1 MERVG
6 TVSTISFIR
15 ESTAFLKYAAQN
27 GLTGPERELWHVL
40 MHLFNE
46 NARGNQFP
54 DGFIRLPNKMILA
67 LVSYTDDTLSK
78 ARNRLAQRGLI
89 EYVRGSRRED
99 VPMYRMI
106 WLTAAR
112 APEGGAE
119 EEPKVAPTV
128 YPKVAPKNSD
138 KNSEYYYDYIDY
150 DGTETDLREAPSDYG
165 YWEDE
170 EEPPRAREE
179 TLEEFE
185 GGSPDRQ
192 ETSEQIKAGFLEHFG
207 RRPHRAE
214 LRRIGETASILGIP
228 PVMVG
233 IAVRVAAEHNA
244 GAPAMYITQVLN
256 DFDRWGIY
264 TPEEYGRHLYHFREG
279 DVPITEQQEE
289 AQERRKAHR
298 EAMAD
303 AADTGRGFQPG
314 RVETAEAR
322 PCPGGGPA
330 AGGGGGGLG
339 DGQPAAGQRWQPW
352 DPEARQGGPG
362 GHPADPGQ
370 GTPGRG
376 GGMGAGL

>member
-1 MERVG
+1 M
-6 TVSTISFIR
+6 STISFIK
-15 ESTAFLKYAAQN
+15 ESRAFLRYAANN
-27 GLTGPERELWHVL
+27 GLSGPERELWHVL
-40 MHLFNE
+40 FDFFNE
-46 NARGNQFP
+46 EARGNQFP
-54 DGFIRLPNKMILA
+54 DGFIRLPNKRVLG
-67 LVSYTDDTLSK
+67 LLSFSEDTLSR

-89 EYVRGSRRED
+89 EFVRGSRRED
-99 VPMYRMI
+99 LPMYRMVY
-106 WLTAAR
+106 LTAAR
-112 APEGGAE
+112 ASEGGTE
-119 EEPKVAPTV
+119 DCPQV
-128 YPKVAPKNSD
+128 YPQVCPQFAGKDAGKNEIDTYS
-138 KNSEYYYDYIDY
+138 YIDY

-303 AADTGRGFQPG
+303 AADTGRGVQPG
-314 RVETAEAR
+314 GVETAEAR
-322 PCPGGGPA
+322 PRPGGGPA